1 MMGKTIFTLF
11 LIFTSCLGMSQD
23 IHIRGFVKESGSGE
37 ELIEV
42 NVFDVNSQRGTTTN
56 EKGYYKLTVPPG
68 GGKLVYSYVGYN
80 SDTIFW
86 SASADTVIH
95 IRLDESV
102 QLNTITVSTGKKES
116 IQETNQASRH
126 ELTRDQMEQL
136 PALLGEVDVLKSLQL
151 LPGIQGG
158 TEGTAGVFVRG
169 GSIDQNLILVDGV
182 PIYNPTHVLGLFSTF
197 NSDAIDH
204 VSITKGGFPAR
215 FGGRLSSVIEV
226 NLKEGDLEEFH
237 GAGQIGLISSKLMV
251 EGPIVPEK
259 TSFLLS
265 GRRSYTDLIAR
276 PVIKY
281 TRKES
286 EDNMIPAAYFHDIN
300 LKVRHRFNDKNKL
313 VFSGYFGGDHY
324 GVQQKGEIEET
335 NAHVNWGNYLGNL
348 TWSHRLTPGIFTS
361 ASVNYSRYR
370 LENNIEYTFTK
381 NEVRDYF
388 NSVYQ
393 SGIDDLGAKYSM
405 NFAAGRHH
413 DIRLG
418 VEWTHHTYTP
428 GALTYGY
435 ELEEEQM
442 SVDFSQDGIT
452 SHERSFYV
460 EDNLQYGPLSMN
472 AGVHFSQFFTDGTLY
487 HSVQP
492 RVSMRLMLP
501 DQWALKLSY
510 AQMEQYINLLASES
524 LSLPSD
530 LWVPSTARIRPQ
542 NSWQSVAGIAKTLWK
557 DYEVSVE
564 GYYKE
569 MNNVLSYQPGVS
581 FILDVASTE
590 NWQNKIS
597 QGRGWAYGGEFL
609 FQKKM
614 GSMTG
619 WIAYSLTWNYRRF
632 DDINDGK
639 IFPFK
644 YDRRHDVSVVLTQEL
659 SEKWSLSGVWIYG
672 SGNAY
677 SLQDTY
683 FPVPD
688 EYFGHP
694 GGYLVYDKKNNYR
707 MSDYHRLDIS
717 AQRRSEKKWGETI
730 WNFGAYNAY
739 FRKNPF
745 YINQDLDGTI
755 KEVSVLP
762 IIPYISWG
770 FKF

>member
-1 MMGKTIFTLF
+1 MGKTFFSLLLVFTCF
-11 LIFTSCLGMSQD
+11 WGMSQD
-23 IHIRGFVKESGSGE
+23 IHIRGFVKEAGTGD
-37 ELIEV
+37 ELIAV
-42 NVFDVNSQRGTTTN
+42 NVLDINSQRGTSTN

-68 GGKLVYSYVGYN
+68 EGSLVFSYVGYDR
-80 SDTIFW
+80 DTVFW

-95 IRLDESV
+95 IRLDKAV
-102 QLNTITVSTGKKES
+102 KLNTITVRSDKTEKIEES
-116 IQETNQASRH
+116 NQVSRN
-126 ELTRDQMEQL
+126 ELSREEMEKI
-136 PALLGEVDVLKSLQL
+136 PALFGEVDVMKSLQL
-151 LPGIQGG
+151 MPGVQSG

-182 PIYNPTHVLGLFSTF
+182 PIYNPTHVLGIFSTF
-197 NSDAIDH
+197 NSDAIDNI
-204 VSITKGGFPAR
+204 SITKGGFPAR
-215 FGGRLSSVIEV
+215 YGGRLSSVIEV
-226 NLKEGDLEEFH
+226 NLKEGDRREFH
-237 GAGQIGLISSKLMV
+237 GAGQIGLISSKLTL
-251 EGPIVPEK
+251 EGPIVPNK
-259 TSFLLS
+259 TSFLIS

-276 PVIKY
+276 PVIKH
-281 TRKES
+281 TRKDS
-286 EDNMIPAAYFHDIN
+286 ENDILPAAYFHDIN
-300 LKVRHRFNDKNKL
+300 LKIHHRFNEKNKL
-313 VFSGYFGGDHY
+313 AFSGYFGGDHY
-324 GVQQKGEIEET
+324 GVNQKDDIEET
-335 NAHVNWGNYLGNL
+335 NAHVTWGNYLGTL
-348 TWSHRLTPGIFTS
+348 TWSHRLTPGIFTN
-361 ASVNYSRYR
+361 AAITYSRYR
-370 LENNIEYTFTK
+370 LENDIEYTFTK
-381 NEVRDYF
+381 SDVRDYF
-388 NSVYQ
+388 NSIYQ
-393 SGIDDLGAKYSM
+393 SGIDDLGVRYSM
-405 NFAAGRHH
+405 NFAAGKHH
-413 DIRLG
+413 ELRLG
-418 VEWTHHTYTP
+418 VEWTHHSYTP

-435 ELEEEQM
+435 ELEQEKI
-442 SVDFSQDGIT
+442 SVDFSQEGMT
-452 SHERSFYV
+452 SQERTFYV

-472 AGVHFSQFFTDGTLY
+472 AGFHFSQFFTDGTLY

-501 DQWALKLSY
+501 DKWALKFSY

-530 LWVPSTARIRPQ
+530 LWVPSTASIRPQ
-542 NSWQSVAGIAKTLWK
+542 NSWQGVAGIAKTLWK

-609 FQKKM
+609 FQKKS
-614 GSMTG
+614 GRTTG
-619 WIAYSLTWNYRRF
+619 WIAYTLSWNYRRF

-644 YDRRHDVSVVLTQEL
+644 YDRRHDVSVVLAQQL

-677 SLQDTY
+677 SLPDTY
-683 FPVPD
+683 FPVPG

-694 GGYLVYDKKNNYR
+694 GGYSVYDQKNNYT

-717 AQRRSEKKWGETI
+717 AERKSQKKWGETF
-730 WNFGAYNAY
+730 WNFGAYNTY

-745 YINQDLDGTI
+745 YVSQDLDGTI
-755 KEVSVLP
+755 KEVAVLP
-762 IIPYISWG
+762 IIPYVSWG